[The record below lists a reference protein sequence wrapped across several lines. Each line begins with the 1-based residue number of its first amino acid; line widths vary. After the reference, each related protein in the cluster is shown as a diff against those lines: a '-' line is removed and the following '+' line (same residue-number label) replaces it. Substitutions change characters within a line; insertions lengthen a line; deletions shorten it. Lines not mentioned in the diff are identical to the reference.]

1 MTLICII
8 QLSRLYGDVLK
19 LMNDFDLYNSIRLY
33 GDVLKLLNDFDLYN
47 SIRLYGDVRKNVHFF

>member
-1 MTLICII
+1 
-8 QLSRLYGDVLK
+8 
-19 LMNDFDLYNSIRLY
+19 MNDFDLCNSIRFY